1 MKNFLVA
8 SIITVVTV
16 LIVTSC
22 ASTRVVSRETLYD
35 EEKIYP
41 ATNPADIKIFQKKPE
56 DIEFIEIGEI
66 IVENARDW
74 NEAEEILKSKAAE
87 YGGDAVYS
95 YRYTEYDR
103 RSAQPR
109 VQFHIGYGFYHRH
122 YSHSDYRYRY
132 NPGYRHS
139 RYPGSIH
146 PYGNSVHGGVGY
158 RTGYSN
164 STYIYITVVG
174 IVIKFV

>member
-8 SIITVVTV
+8 SII
-16 LIVTSC
+16 IVMTTSIATNC

-41 ATNPADIKIFQKKPE
+41 ATSPEDIKIFQKKPE
-56 DIEFIEIGEI
+56 DLEFLEIGEI

-74 NEAEEILKSKAAE
+74 NEAEEILKLKAAE
-87 YGGDAVYS
+87 YGGDAVYIF
-95 YRYTEYDR
+95 RYTEYDR
-103 RSAQPR
+103 RIAQPR

-122 YSHSDYRYRY
+122 YSHSDYRYRN
-132 NPGYRHS
+132 NPRYRHG

-146 PYGNSVHGGVGY
+146 PYGHNVHGGVGY
-158 RTGYSN
+158 GTGYNN
-164 STYIYITVVG
+164 SSYIYLTVVG